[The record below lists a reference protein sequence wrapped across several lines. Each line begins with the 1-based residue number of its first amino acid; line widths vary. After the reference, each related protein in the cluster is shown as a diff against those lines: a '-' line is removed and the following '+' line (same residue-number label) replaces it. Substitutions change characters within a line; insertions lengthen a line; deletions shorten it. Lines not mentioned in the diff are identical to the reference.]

1 MSGRLLGSCRN
12 RGCQESKNLLYSDC
26 LTDSAGQL
34 VAERGKGRGMSGE
47 RILVVDDRRENLLF
61 LANDVLRPEGYEVIT
76 AIDGKQALDKALAER
91 PDLIVTDL
99 KLPRLSGLELM
110 EALRKEQVD
119 IPVILTT
126 FYGSEQAAIQAFRL
140 GAKDYMVKPYE
151 IREMLKSVERALIE
165 QRLRRET
172 MDLKEG
178 VQVSHHLEERVRQL
192 HSLCSIGKALAGLQD
207 PAEVMRVSVEASLY
221 LTGAE
226 NGQLFLIDSKTKK
239 VELRALR
246 ESSEARARCLR
257 EPGTDDMVLQVM
269 QTGRPVFTDPSGEGE
284 DAAPRLAV
292 PLRLKSKIL
301 GVFALDSKRDQAFS
315 DNDRYL
321 MGILADFAAV
331 NLSNAQM
338 IEELKGE
345 REIQPGRADEQP
357 DDTAGALL
365 ASALAESI
373 AEAERLSRELQNL
386 ASAAQMLAAKLQV
399 QSEPGG
405 ETR

>member
-1 MSGRLLGSCRN
+1 
-12 RGCQESKNLLYSDC
+12 
-26 LTDSAGQL
+26 
-34 VAERGKGRGMSGE
+34 MSGE

-126 FYGSEQAAIQAFRL
+126 FYGSEQAAIKAFRL

-151 IREMLKSVERALIE
+151 IMEMLKSVERALIE

-226 NGQLFLIDSKTKK
+226 NGQLFLIDPKTKK

-257 EPGTDDMVLQVM
+257 EPGADDMVLQVM
-269 QTGRPVFTDPSGEGE
+269 QTGRLAFTEPSGEGE

-292 PLRLKSKIL
+292 PLRLKNRIL
-301 GVFALDSKRDQAFS
+301 GVFALDGKRDQAFS

-357 DDTAGALL
+357 DDAAGALL

-373 AEAERLSRELQNL
+373 AEAERISREFQNL
-386 ASAAQMLAAKLQV
+386 ASAARALAAKLQV